1 MIQGN
6 ISSCSSLWQWRTAV
20 WPKWH
25 PRSRLVMLVV
35 ICSRLEYDKSQ
46 KLPVSSTKRLHLL
59 EGLFPGYLHAQA
71 FTYHG
76 LYSFTIFGPTT
87 SQPKKPQGFVNL
99 PGFWETFVHLHGDRS
114 WSFSSTSLGSPFR
127 HCHLAP
133 TSGGLRIGKHSTQ
146 MDEEMKKHFEQF
158 VFVFFTGHFGWS
170 LWVYVWQNT
179 FKIGWLRYS

>member
-87 SQPKKPQGFVNL
+87 SQPKNHRDLSTYQGFGRRLCIYTVTGHGVSL
-99 PGFWETFVHLHGDRS
+99 QPHWEVLSDIATWHQH
-114 WSFSSTSLGSPFR
+114 P
-127 HCHLAP
+127 
-133 TSGGLRIGKHSTQ
+133 GGL
-146 MDEEMKKHFEQF
+146 E
-158 VFVFFTGHFGWS
+158 
-170 LWVYVWQNT
+170 
-179 FKIGWLRYS
+179 